1 MAKYPLTQAE
11 VSCETSFIQIQLTTN
26 LVSRKTLNKSER
38 DYTIWQYVNTIF
50 LTLGR
55 SV

>member
-1 MAKYPLTQAE
+1 MAKYPLTLTE
-11 VSCETSFIQIQLTTN
+11 VSCETTFVQIQLKTN
-26 LVSRKTLNKSER
+26 MVSRETLNTSESN
-38 DYTIWQYVNTIF
+38 YTIWQYVNTIF

>member
-1 MAKYPLTQAE
+1 MAKYPLTLAE
-11 VSCETSFIQIQLTTN
+11 VSCETTFVQIQLTTN
-26 LVSRKTLNKSER
+26 MVSHKTLNKS
-38 DYTIWQYVNTIF
+38 DSMTIRQYVNTIF

>member
-1 MAKYPLTQAE
+1 MAKYPLTLAE
-11 VSCETSFIQIQLTTN
+11 VSCETFIQIQLTTN

-38 DYTIWQYVNTIF
+38 NYTIWQYVNTIF